1 MFHIALFLVL
11 PVILIAALLM
21 SFIDFLLW
29 LPFILTIM
37 ISGIIFCI
45 AGYKKG
51 LWRALI
57 SFGATLVSA
66 IISYFAANLISSPIA
81 SVIFGLLPL
90 EDFLDMPILF
100 PLINGIISSVISII
114 LFAVFMFIITIIAKI
129 IASRVKKDALITK
142 ERSKK
147 LCGLAVRAVDA
158 MVFTMLLLIP
168 LYGTI
173 ASYIPTVTT
182 LMSYSDDSGS
192 EIVLMYLEGISDHP
206 IVNMAKPAPISAV
219 YDGLSSFKLQG
230 TDVSLSKIS
239 KTVDETMSF
248 FDNVLEKS
256 PEEISEQGVVVIN
269 QFEENVINQ
278 DWFYAIAQEG
288 FSVASEMAESTDGA
302 EEMGILLDMP
312 KEDFQANCSAIL
324 DVAEYVFEEGIFTE
338 AVQQLESD
346 EPDLSFIYSSG
357 LDEKLGELL
366 NSTEQMVMLKSFL
379 LTETDGELPESLASL
394 SSDEP
399 ITDPELQKEFGK
411 AILNVLIG
419 D

>member
-1 MFHIALFLVL
+1 MLLIN
-11 PVILIAALLM
+11 ILLWIP
-21 SFIDFLLW
+21 FLL
-29 LPFILTIM
+29 TVT

-45 AGYKKG
+45 AGYRKG

-66 IISYFAANLISSPIA
+66 IISYAAAKIISPLIVPSLSGFIPFEELNGVSILIPLIDGLISS
-81 SVIFGLLPL
+81 V
-90 EDFLDMPILF
+90 
-100 PLINGIISSVISII
+100 VSII
-114 LFAVFMFIITIIAKI
+114 IFAISMLVVTIITKI
-129 IASRVKKDALITK
+129 VASQVKRDALVTK
-142 ERSKK
+142 DRPKK
-147 LCGLAVRAVDA
+147 LGGLAIRAVDA

-192 EIVLMYLEGISDHP
+192 EFVLMYLEGISNHP
-206 IVNMAKPAPISAV
+206 IVNMANPAPISAV

-256 PEEISEQGVVVIN
+256 PEEISRQGVIVIN
-269 QFEENVINQ
+269 QFEENVIYQ

-302 EEMGILLDMP
+302 EEMGILLDMS